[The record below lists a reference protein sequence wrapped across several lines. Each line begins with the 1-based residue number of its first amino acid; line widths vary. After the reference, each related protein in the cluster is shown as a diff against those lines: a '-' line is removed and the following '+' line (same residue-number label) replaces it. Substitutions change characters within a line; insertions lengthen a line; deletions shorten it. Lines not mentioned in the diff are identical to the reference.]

1 LIKKYKIPDYI
12 KALIKD
18 NPKIISGRK
27 KFYFYEWRVAKTID
41 LIKKY
46 IRSKKN

>member
-1 LIKKYKIPDYI
+1 LSNKYKIPNYI

-27 KFYFYEWRVAKTID
+27 RFYFYEWRVNKTID

-46 IRSKKN
+46 IRSKNN

>member
-1 LIKKYKIPDYI
+1 LSNRYKIPDYI

-27 KFYFYEWRVAKTID
+27 KFYFYQWRVTKTLD
-41 LIKKY
+41 LVKKY
-46 IRSKKN
+46 INSKKN

>member
-1 LIKKYKIPDYI
+1 LSSKYKIPNYI
-12 KALIKD
+12 KDLIKD

-27 KFYFYEWRVAKTID
+27 KFYFYEWRVNKTID

-46 IRSKKN
+46 IRSKNS